1 VRLVY
6 SQSRHAIPVPDAVI
20 TYIAG
25 TITESFP
32 IPASPIP
39 SSSPTSGP
47 NLVPSLS
54 IPLDSAPSVLFHSDD
69 TLAAETLSIPNT
81 IASPP
86 TIAPV
91 PSPPSPVHT
100 TIPPAMPALDDVA
113 DPAPDEPVGKK
124 TSKKMT
130 ERLEKWWSDHR
141 QDVVSGAKTLLEL
154 ASDALDAIPVGGP
167 AAAKVLDLGAKTL
180 ERVQVSVARLQ
191 LL

>member
-6 SQSRHAIPVPDAVI
+6 PQSRHAIPVPDAVI

-25 TITESFP
+25 TITEFLP

-47 NLVPSLS
+47 NLVSSLT
-54 IPLDSAPSVLFHSDD
+54 IPLDSAPPVLSHSAD
-69 TLAAETLSIPNT
+69 TLEAETISIPNT

-86 TIAPV
+86 AIAPV
-91 PSPPSPVHT
+91 PSPPSPVHA
-100 TIPPAMPALDDVA
+100 TIPPVMPALDDAA
-113 DPAPDEPVGKK
+113 DPAPDEPAGKK
-124 TSKKMT
+124 SGKKLT

-141 QDVVSGAKTLLEL
+141 EDVVSGAQTLLEL

-167 AAAKVLDLGAKTL
+167 AAAKVLEYGAKTL
-180 ERVQVSVARLQ
+180 ERVQVSHARR
-191 LL
+191 